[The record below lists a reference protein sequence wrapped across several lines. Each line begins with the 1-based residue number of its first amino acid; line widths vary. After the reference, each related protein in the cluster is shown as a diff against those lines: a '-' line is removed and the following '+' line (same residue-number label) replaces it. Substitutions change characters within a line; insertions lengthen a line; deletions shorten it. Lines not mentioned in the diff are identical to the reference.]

1 MKTKSHAIV
10 VAAILAAM
18 SFPKAEACTGISLK
32 TKDGDVVMAR
42 TIEWSGSDMNAYY
55 VVVPKGHTPATLYA
69 YTGVAVE
76 MPQYI
81 MEGINEKGLSAG
93 LFYFPD
99 YGRYQ
104 SDAEAKGKT
113 KVADFELVGYILSK
127 CATIDEVKKAVKEI
141 QIVSIDP
148 RSSTV
153 HWRFAQKDG
162 KQIVLEMID
171 GKAVFYDNKIGVLT
185 NSPSFDFHVLNLN
198 NYVNLHPGRA
208 EANTIRNLSLNSFSG
223 NTSMLGLPGDYSSTS
238 RFVRAAF
245 MANTAPVKENTELT
259 VFQAFHIL
267 NNFDIP
273 IGLQFS
279 EGQDIVDIP
288 SATHVTVA
296 SDLSSHILY
305 YRTMHNC
312 EIRCIDLNKVNFKK
326 TGYIV
331 RPLDKIKT
339 ENVNYLF

>member
-32 TKDGDVVMAR
+32 TKNGDVVMAR

-55 VVVPKGHTPATLYA
+55 VVVPKGHTPTTLYA

-104 SDAEAKGKT
+104 SDDEAKGKT
-113 KVADFELVGYILSK
+113 QVADFELVGYVLSN
-127 CATIDEVKKAVKEI
+127 CATIDEVKKAIKEI

-171 GKAVFYDNKIGVLT
+171 GRAV
-185 NSPSFDFHVLNLN
+185 
-198 NYVNLHPGRA
+198 
-208 EANTIRNLSLNSFSG
+208 
-223 NTSMLGLPGDYSSTS
+223 ST
-238 RFVRAAF
+238 
-245 MANTAPVKENTELT
+245 TTQWE
-259 VFQAFHIL
+259 
-267 NNFDIP
+267 
-273 IGLQFS
+273 
-279 EGQDIVDIP
+279 
-288 SATHVTVA
+288 
-296 SDLSSHILY
+296 Y
-305 YRTMHNC
+305 
-312 EIRCIDLNKVNFKK
+312 
-326 TGYIV
+326 
-331 RPLDKIKT
+331 
-339 ENVNYLF
+339 